1 MLLSMAMALTLLP
14 AAALATEGGEGD
26 VEPPAAVV
34 AEIDGEP
41 YYGTFQDAAKAA
53 KSGETITLLG
63 DITLEDTTTDG
74 NNSVITL
81 PAGVRL
87 DGGGNTITLG
97 TFANESHVL
106 GFEAGGATTTVE
118 NLIIDGNNGGTDN
131 ENDHHCINAYGAV
144 NVVLKDVTLQNSN
157 AAGMVIMN
165 GANVTAT
172 NLTTS
177 DNAWGAVNVDNNDY
191 TGETTF
197 TLESG
202 TLNEAAQIWTEKPE
216 DVSIVVPAEYE
227 EIVGFGKALKGFT
240 YYTTDVAKLAVASI
254 TKDET
259 TTYYETLADAVEKA
273 AENDKVTL
281 VQDVILDAKLEIA
294 KSITIDGNGKVIT
307 GAADNN
313 GVYFEITAGTVA
325 FKNATITGFGSSAGT
340 NSGVAVF
347 KVPSGSSDVNFTAE
361 NLTVNNFCRSAF
373 DIRAGEFLIKDC
385 TIDCS
390 NENENKLTKAIL
402 AGLGTEEVTG
412 SIEGC
417 TITNTANTYDDW
429 STGGVEVYA
438 PATVSVKDCT
448 LTGVED
454 GITAN
459 IYYGT
464 GDVLVTVVDTT
475 IAASK
480 KALRVDGNEASQ
492 GDNTA
497 AITVESGSYTGA
509 LGTNFYDANCSITI
523 SGGQFTSDPTDYVA
537 DGKIATVISDAPYL
551 YEVVEKANPDVEV
564 APAAP
569 AVSTDTTEKT
579 EAVTTAMENTKS
591 AMESTPPTV
600 TGLTT
605 AAGEVANA
613 VTTTADDGKKE
624 LEDANVSVDGDVT
637 IYVQPYLDIVVTD
650 AKVGEDSAITELTL
664 EITPMV
670 KTVASTAAS
679 ADEIKLDD
687 GETKNAMQ
695 IGDAKELE
703 VTTPITITIPLP
715 EGFDAEN
722 LMIRHVK
729 ENGDIYYYAATIAE
743 SPKAAT
749 FTVTHGFSTFIL
761 TKDSRSTT
769 VTFGDDIGEKTYTA
783 PNVGDTLPTDSKSG
797 YTFTGWKFTADG
809 EAIEGATGTYTT
821 MTDDLLTALAKVEN
835 VTATA
840 QFSKK
845 SSGGGGSSA
854 SNYTLTFE
862 VNGGSSIA
870 KVTKTSGTTVDLA
883 SYQPTREGY
892 TFAGWFSDKALTK
905 EVTSVKLTANTTVY
919 AKWTEISP
927 VSFTDVETGA
937 YYYDAVLW
945 AVQNN
950 VTQGVSATAF
960 APDATCTRAQT
971 VTFLWRA
978 MGEPEPAS
986 ATCPFTDVADG
997 AYYYKAVLWAN
1008 EQGITTGTTATTF
1021 SPDDTVTRSQVA
1033 VFLWRAAE
1041 KPAAGT
1047 SAAFTDVE
1055 SGAYYADAVAW
1066 AVAEDITKGTSSTT
1080 FSPLADCTRGQIVT
1094 FLYRYLGA

>member
-1 MLLSMAMALTLLP
+1 M
-14 AAALATEGGEGD
+14 
-26 VEPPAAVV
+26 
-34 AEIDGEP
+34 
-41 YYGTFQDAAKAA
+41 
-53 KSGETITLLG
+53 
-63 DITLEDTTTDG
+63 
-74 NNSVITL
+74 
-81 PAGVRL
+81 
-87 DGGGNTITLG
+87 
-97 TFANESHVL
+97 
-106 GFEAGGATTTVE
+106 
-118 NLIIDGNNGGTDN
+118 
-131 ENDHHCINAYGAV
+131 
-144 NVVLKDVTLQNSN
+144 
-157 AAGMVIMN
+157 
-165 GANVTAT
+165 
-172 NLTTS
+172 
-177 DNAWGAVNVDNNDY
+177 
-191 TGETTF
+191 
-197 TLESG
+197 
-202 TLNEAAQIWTEKPE
+202 
-216 DVSIVVPAEYE
+216 
-227 EIVGFGKALKGFT
+227 
-240 YYTTDVAKLAVASI
+240 
-254 TKDET
+254 
-259 TTYYETLADAVEKA
+259 
-273 AENDKVTL
+273 
-281 VQDVILDAKLEIA
+281 
-294 KSITIDGNGKVIT
+294 
-307 GAADNN
+307 
-313 GVYFEITAGTVA
+313 
-325 FKNATITGFGSSAGT
+325 
-340 NSGVAVF
+340 
-347 KVPSGSSDVNFTAE
+347 
-361 NLTVNNFCRSAF
+361 
-373 DIRAGEFLIKDC
+373 
-385 TIDCS
+385 
-390 NENENKLTKAIL
+390 
-402 AGLGTEEVTG
+402 AGLGTKEVTG

-438 PATVSVKDCT
+438 PADVTVKDCT
-448 LTGVED
+448 LTEVED

-464 GDVLVTVVDTT
+464 GDVLVTVENTT
-475 IAASK
+475 IAASN

-497 AITVESGSYTGA
+497 AITVVSGSYTGA
-509 LGTNFYDANCSITI
+509 LGTNFYDENCSITI
-523 SGGQFTSDPTDYVA
+523 SGGQFTSDPSDYVA
-537 DGKIATVISDAPYL
+537 DGKIATTSGSWYVVEDEPENALEMAAPVVNADVAEDALADVPAEHADTVRENVTKAASGIGINEISAVVPVETMDPEKVAQEKETKLEELKFVTGQSELTTEGINIVTVPIIEVNVISVSANTDGTITSLTVDITPKVQTVATTASGTDP
-551 YEVVEKANPDVEV
+551 VVLHGDGQNAV
-564 APAAP
+564 
-569 AVSTDTTEKT
+569 AVSEPREVT
-579 EAVTTAMENTKS
+579 VTTQV
-591 AMESTPPTV
+591 TV
-600 TGLTT
+600 
-605 AAGEVANA
+605 
-613 VTTTADDGKKE
+613 
-624 LEDANVSVDGDVT
+624 
-637 IYVQPYLDIVVTD
+637 
-650 AKVGEDSAITELTL
+650 
-664 EITPMV
+664 
-670 KTVASTAAS
+670 
-679 ADEIKLDD
+679 
-687 GETKNAMQ
+687 
-695 IGDAKELE
+695 
-703 VTTPITITIPLP
+703 TIPLP
-715 EGFDAEN
+715 EGFDAET
-722 LMIRHVK
+722 LKIRHEK
-729 ENGDIYYYAATIAE
+729 ENGDIYYYAPDVSEEAPIT
-743 SPKAAT
+743 AT

-769 VTFGDDIGEKTYTA
+769 VTFGDDTEGTHYDA
-783 PNVGDTLPTDSKSG
+783 LNVGDTLPTDSKSG

-821 MTDDLLTALAKVEN
+821 MTDDLLTALDGKT

-845 SSGGGGSSA
+845 SSGGGGGSSA

-870 KVTKTSGTTVDLA
+870 KVTKTSGTTVDLT